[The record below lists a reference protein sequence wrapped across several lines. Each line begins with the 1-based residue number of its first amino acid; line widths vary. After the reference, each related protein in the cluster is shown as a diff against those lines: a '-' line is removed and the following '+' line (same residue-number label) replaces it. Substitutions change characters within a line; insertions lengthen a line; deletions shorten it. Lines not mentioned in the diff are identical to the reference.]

1 MQDGEE
7 ENRNEVSM
15 PNWLEGNH
23 TLRWILVPV
32 SFIAIVLL
40 AEIVTSII
48 IIVFGLFVSFIAAG
62 HPAAEPSLIA
72 EYVIV
77 YLIKPGAIGF
87 FIVWIPSVI
96 APAKKF
102 IVAMITSVI
111 TLVLSGGSITYYI
124 GTQSWWDLIQT
135 VASIIGVGI
144 ALFTIHS
151 DREPIQ

>member
-1 MQDGEE
+1 
-7 ENRNEVSM
+7 M

-32 SFIAIVLL
+32 SFIAIMLL
-40 AEIVTSII
+40 AEIITNII
-48 IIVFGLFVSFIAAG
+48 IIVFALFVSFISAG
-62 HPAAEPSLIA
+62 HPAAEPNLIV

-87 FIVWIPSVI
+87 FIVWIPSVM

-124 GTQSWWDLIQT
+124 GTESWWDLIQT
-135 VASIIGVGI
+135 VASIVGVGI
-144 ALFTIHS
+144 ALFTIHN
-151 DREPIQ
+151 DRESVQRQGF